1 MTHDPVLNLSA
12 LNGQLREKKYVIWT
26 KMMTHIL
33 PATLPLLPLPLP
45 LPAPALI
52 PEKDP
57 GTLLESL
64 SILWSFTVFMNAP
77 IPELVAPPA
86 LPPHI
91 MRFT

>member
-1 MTHDPVLNLSA
+1 MQTKRITH
-12 LNGQLREKKYVIWT
+12 K
-26 KMMTHIL
+26 L
-33 PATLPLLPLPLP
+33 PATLPFLPLPL
-45 LPAPALI
+45 LAPALI

-57 GTLLESL
+57 GPLLESL